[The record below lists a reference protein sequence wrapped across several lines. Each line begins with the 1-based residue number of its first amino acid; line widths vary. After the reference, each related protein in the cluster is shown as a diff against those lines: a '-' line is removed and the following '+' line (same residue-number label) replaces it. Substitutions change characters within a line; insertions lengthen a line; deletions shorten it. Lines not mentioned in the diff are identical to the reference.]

1 MLYKAPMA
9 VSCINIFLQ
18 THQFEVSDLS
28 KEMHEDKESKTPVG
42 FQLQNKYTHMVRNI
56 TVTLS

>member
-1 MLYKAPMA
+1 MA